1 MGPVNTLPLG
11 FLGLLGLQ
19 QLGRNLSEV
28 SDSIA
33 ATLDLTPFYA
43 AYRRDFLV
51 NDAAFAAAATSTVIV
66 GTVPSGEYW
75 YLLGGVLATISNA
88 AATGRG
94 GVRIESQGRAVF
106 ASNYVSVATAQ
117 TGENT
122 PINFQTSIPLIL
134 QPGDVIYK
142 TGYGLAGAAN
152 EILAVRIAYLPL
164 KG

>member
-11 FLGLLGLQ
+11 FLGLLGLN
-19 QLGRNLSEV
+19 QLGRNLTEV
-28 SDSIA
+28 ADSIA
-33 ATLDLTPFYA
+33 GTLDLTPFYA

-51 NDAAFAAAATSTVIV
+51 NDSAFAAATTSTVIV
-66 GTVPSGEYW
+66 ATVPSGQYW
-75 YLLGGVLATISNA
+75 YMIGGVLAAISGA

-106 ASNYVSVATAQ
+106 ASDYVSVATAQ

-122 PINFQTSIPLIL
+122 PINFETSIPLIL

-142 TGYGLAGAAN
+142 TGYGLAGAGV
-152 EILAVRIAYLPL
+152 ETLAVRIAYLPL
-164 KG
+164 QG